1 MSTPT
6 LLSLSAGLFLVG
18 LCLTA
23 LRFYGQA
30 IFSAVETLTAT
41 QPPEFYPH
49 VTLLKSIGSL
59 ESTSYVD
66 LGSFCQQDYPHYC
79 IRFVVH
85 DRATPSL
92 ELVQRLIR
100 QFPQQDIQLMSSAD
114 LEQFSRATSSK
125 LWVLADGNIRVSR
138 DYLLQMV
145 QPFRAPSVGIV
156 LCPRSV
162 YSHPWMTQFAT
173 LSAIE
178 LSARALVSRC
188 SEPRVGP
195 SLAIRA
201 DLLTKLAGSEAIDS
215 LPQLM
220 AVIRRKDQWTAL
232 GYRMVLSAC
241 AVEQSLS
248 RDGGLGHG
256 IWRELKQQIRWAYE
270 RRLACSQR
278 YLQQGLTYGT
288 VYSLLLIGLTQGSA
302 WSWTMLGCTWIA
314 EVIMICLVGWSCL
327 NERSIWRLGWLL
339 PICDLLSLGIWFC
352 GFLGQPPEP
361 QVELQ
366 IGIQAASQAVATN
379 YAVERKLSVFR

>member
-18 LCLTA
+18 LCLAA

-30 IFSAVETLTAT
+30 IFSAVETLAAT
-41 QPPEFYPH
+41 EPPEFYPH

-59 ESTSYVD
+59 ESTSYAN
-66 LGSFCQQDYPHYC
+66 LASFCQQDYPQYC
-79 IRFVVH
+79 IRFVVP
-85 DRATPSL
+85 DRAAPSI

-100 QFPQQDIQLMSSAD
+100 QFPQQDIQLVSSAD
-114 LEQFSRATSSK
+114 LGQIPPAMSSK

-138 DYLLQMV
+138 DYLQQMV
-145 QPFRAPSVGIV
+145 QPFHAPSVGIV
-156 LCPRSV
+156 LCPRSI
-162 YSHPWMTQFAT
+162 YSHPWLTQFAT

-188 SEPRVGP
+188 SEPRVGC

-201 DLLTKLAGSEAIDS
+201 DLLAKLVGNETIHS
-215 LPQLM
+215 LPQFM
-220 AVIRRKDQWTAL
+220 AVIRRREQWTAL

-248 RDGGLGHG
+248 RDGGLGQG
-256 IWRELKQQIRWAYE
+256 IWRELEQQIRWAHE
-270 RRLACSQR
+270 RRLACPQR

-288 VYSLLLIGLTQGSA
+288 VYSLLLIGLTQGAA
-302 WSWTMLGCTWIA
+302 WSWAMLGCSWTA
-314 EVIMICLVGWSCL
+314 ELTMLCLVGWSCL

-339 PICDLLSLGIWFC
+339 PIFDLLSLGIWIC
-352 GFLGQPPEP
+352 GFFGQPTES
-361 QVELQ
+361 QVELRT
-366 IGIQAASQAVATN
+366 GLQAASQAVDSN